1 MEKIIINVEN
11 IASVDANILI
21 NELSEELKMIT
32 GNDGRGSFNTK
43 DVLNERSVFVIAR
56 DSQGEPLGCAA
67 LRNISNDVAEVKR
80 MYARK
85 KSLGIGSS
93 ILAFLEDRAKELGYK
108 KILIAT
114 RAVNINAVNFYK
126 KNGYKIIDNYGTYVN
141 MPESVCFEKYIL

>member
-21 NELSEELKMIT
+21 NELSEELKIIT

-56 DSQGEPLGCAA
+56 DSQGEAVGCAA

-126 KNGYKIIDNYGTYVN
+126 KNGYKIIDNYGTYIN

>member
-21 NELSEELKMIT
+21 NELSEELKIIT

-56 DSQGEPLGCAA
+56 DSQGEAVGCAA

-93 ILAFLEDRAKELGYK
+93 ILAFLEDRAKELCYK

-126 KNGYKIIDNYGTYVN
+126 KNGYKVIDNYGIYIN
-141 MPESVCFEKYIL
+141 MPETVCFEKYIL